1 MAAAYGTRTVEMRGL
16 REERG
21 GGLTSLGYVVEG
33 LFQINNTVCLIV
45 EFQCNR
51 EKEIKKGKER

>member
-1 MAAAYGTRTVEMRGL
+1 MTAAAYGTRTVEMPGL

-21 GGLTSLGYVVEG
+21 GGLTSLGCVVED
-33 LFQINNTVCLIV
+33 LFQINNIVCLIV

-51 EKEIKKGKER
+51 